1 MGMWNGDVSVADI
14 RSGKKKIPG
23 AVAVEGAVVAVGK
36 EDFGLLMSS
45 RIGETMS

>member
-1 MGMWNGDVSVADI
+1 MWNGDVSIADI

-36 EDFGLLMSS
+36 E
-45 RIGETMS
+45 TMDCS